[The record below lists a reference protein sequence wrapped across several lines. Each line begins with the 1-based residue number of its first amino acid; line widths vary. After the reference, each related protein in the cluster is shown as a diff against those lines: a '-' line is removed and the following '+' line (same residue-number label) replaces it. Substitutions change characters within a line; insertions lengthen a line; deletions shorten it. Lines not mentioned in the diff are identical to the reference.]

1 MNTLPYAELD
11 HTADLCLRATGDDL
25 PGLFA
30 HAAQGL
36 FALLRCQAG
45 EARQPVSRRIA
56 LQADDLESLLV
67 DWLNELLYLAER
79 HHEAYER
86 FEVTLLDAQRLD
98 ALALG
103 WDQQRAGRCV
113 KAATF
118 FGLSVSQTAAG
129 YEATITLDV

>member
-1 MNTLPYAELD
+1 MEPLPYAELD
-11 HTADLCLRATGDDL
+11 NTADLCLRATGADL
-25 PGLFA
+25 PALFV

-45 EARQPVSRRIA
+45 ESPQPVSRHIA
-56 LQADDLESLLV
+56 LEAEDSESLLV

-79 HHEAYER
+79 HRECYDGFR
-86 FEVTLLDAQRLD
+86 LTLPDAQHLE
-98 ALALG
+98 AVVVG
-103 WDQQRAGRCV
+103 WSDQRAGRCI

-118 FGLSVSQTAAG
+118 FGLSVSQTAVG